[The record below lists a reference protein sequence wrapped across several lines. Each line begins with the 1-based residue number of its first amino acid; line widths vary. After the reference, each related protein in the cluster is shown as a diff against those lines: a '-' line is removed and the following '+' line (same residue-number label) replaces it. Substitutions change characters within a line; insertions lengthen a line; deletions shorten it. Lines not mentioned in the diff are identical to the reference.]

1 MRKKDWSA
9 PLGEYSLGTLFLVVN
24 DIPEVGHCTH
34 FRTNLMLAREAKDE
48 DPFAIVFLLS
58 EQGTWYKGDYSYA
71 DSRHKF
77 LPVGMAAIPELILM
91 MNVVRP

>member
-1 MRKKDWSA
+1 MRKKDWNA

-34 FRTNLMLAREAKDE
+34 FRTNLILAREAKDE

-58 EQGTWYKGDYSYA
+58 EQGTWYKGDYCYT
-71 DSRHKF
+71 DRRHKF
-77 LPVGMAAIPELILM
+77 IPVGVPAVPELIRTMRMLQ
-91 MNVVRP
+91 P